1 MIMEISI
8 LDAIQSLHTP
18 WLNAVMKFFTFLGN
32 AGWFWI
38 AITVILL
45 ILPKTRIW
53 GLTMGTALLL
63 GQVIGCVIMKQ
74 LVARPRP
81 YNSPDALVTASQL
94 LIRELKD
101 YSFPSGHTQAS
112 FASAAVIWR
121 MNRKAG
127 AAAFAVAGLI
137 AFSRMYFYVH
147 YPTDV
152 CTGAVLGLIW
162 AWISVRFFRPLYER
176 AASALREKKQK

>member
-1 MIMEISI
+1 MEISI

-32 AGWFWI
+32 AGWLWI

-101 YSFPSGHTQAS
+101 YSGY
-112 FASAAVIWR
+112 
-121 MNRKAG
+121 
-127 AAAFAVAGLI
+127 
-137 AFSRMYFYVH
+137 SR
-147 YPTDV
+147 
-152 CTGAVLGLIW
+152 VL
-162 AWISVRFFRPLYER
+162 AEM
-176 AASALREKKQK
+176 EKKYTDDEIDKLTHLNVLATMRSIIG